1 MQQTKAGLRY
11 AKSIFKL
18 AIERNELEK
27 VSADM
32 HLLNRTIADSRDLE
46 NLLHSPIIKAD
57 KKAAILHQIFDGHLG
72 ITVGAFLDLLV
83 KKRREMVI
91 PQIARQFVLLY
102 LENNNIE
109 EATLVTAVPVD
120 DSFRT
125 KIKEL
130 ILKHSTNQSVQL
142 EERIDP
148 SIIGGFV
155 LRFGDKQFDA
165 SVSGEL
171 EKLRREFEKNYFVK
185 SL

>member
-18 AIERNELEK
+18 ALERNELDK

-32 HLLNRTIADSRDLE
+32 HLLNHTISENRELE
-46 NLLHSPIIKAD
+46 KLLQSPVIKSD
-57 KKAAILHQIFDGHLG
+57 KKGDILHQIFDAHLG
-72 ITVGAFLDLLV
+72 TTVLAFLDLLV

-102 LENNNIE
+102 LENNNVE

-130 ILKHSTNQSVQL
+130 ILKHSNNQSVEL
-142 EERIDP
+142 EERVD
-148 SIIGGFV
+148 SNLIGGFI

-165 SVSGEL
+165 SVSGEI
-171 EKLRREFEKNYFVK
+171 EKLRREFEKNYYVK

>member
-72 ITVGAFLDLLV
+72 TTVGAL
-83 KKRREMVI
+83 
-91 PQIARQFVLLY
+91 
-102 LENNNIE
+102 
-109 EATLVTAVPVD
+109 
-120 DSFRT
+120 S
-125 KIKEL
+125 
-130 ILKHSTNQSVQL
+130 
-142 EERIDP
+142 
-148 SIIGGFV
+148 
-155 LRFGDKQFDA
+155 
-165 SVSGEL
+165 
-171 EKLRREFEKNYFVK
+171 
-185 SL
+185 